1 MHNRNPYQLIQ
12 LCKSDIYLHHT
23 TQLCEEDY
31 RYWSITVLQQHTI
44 SGVRC
49 VCWALPIQSTISL
62 PFSLMCLT
70 LNALTIN
77 LELLELEKVREKM
90 IIHHSILSVDLRKFS
105 NPGGLG
111 KLCERRNMRCYII
124 WSLAWW
130 EDWGEG
136 MEYQHHFHLHNE
148 ESVDSSK
155 LINRFVQRV

>member
-23 TQLCEEDY
+23 TLRRRLSLLIY
-31 RYWSITVLQQHTI
+31 HRTTTHNIRI
-44 SGVRC
+44 RC
-49 VCWALPIQSTISL
+49 VCWALLIQSTISL

-77 LELLELEKVREKM
+77 LELLEVEKVREKK

-111 KLCERRNMRCYII
+111 KLCERRNMRSYII

-155 LINRFVQRV
+155 LINRLVQRV